1 MHKTLSDHHGGS
13 SVTTASGVALAANA
27 ASIIDECASVKT
39 RPPTLRLV
47 TLDPKTTALLLLDF
61 VPHD

>member
-1 MHKTLSDHHGGS
+1 MA
-13 SVTTASGVALAANA
+13 TAAGVALAANA
-27 ASIIDECASVKT
+27 ASIIDEWASVKT
-39 RPPTLRLV
+39 PPPTLRPV